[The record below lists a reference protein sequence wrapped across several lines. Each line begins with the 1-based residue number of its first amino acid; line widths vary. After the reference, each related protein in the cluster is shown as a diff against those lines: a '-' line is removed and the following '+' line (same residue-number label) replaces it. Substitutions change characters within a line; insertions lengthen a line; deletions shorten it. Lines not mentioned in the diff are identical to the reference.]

1 MVSGG
6 CDSSA
11 IESVNDGDGKDDA
24 EGASDDVA
32 TEIGEG
38 MVRLLNIGGEA
49 ADDGTLVVGGA
60 EARVKMIV

>member
-6 CDSSA
+6 CDSSVT
-11 IESVNDGDGKDDA
+11 ESMNGGDGEEDT

-38 MVRLLNIGGEA
+38 MVEVFNISGEA
-49 ADDGTLVVGGA
+49 ADDGTLAAGA
-60 EARVKMIV
+60 RRLE